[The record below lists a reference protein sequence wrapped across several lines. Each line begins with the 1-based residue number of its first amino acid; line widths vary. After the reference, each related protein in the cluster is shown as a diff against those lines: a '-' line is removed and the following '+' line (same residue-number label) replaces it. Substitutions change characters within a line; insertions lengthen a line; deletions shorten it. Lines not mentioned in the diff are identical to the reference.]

1 MTGSGRDAGGLAR
14 PSRRLGALAGL
25 LIALAWLALVASGVL
40 ARGQW
45 AAYHLLFELRGPLAQ
60 PPSVAVV
67 AVDEASLADLGAW
80 PVPRTV
86 WAELVDA
93 LLRAGATVVGLDV
106 AFVQPGTD
114 PAADRAFARALA
126 AHPDR
131 VVLAANFQPGR
142 SLGED
147 RRQLVLPLDV
157 LRRAAAFG
165 IVDLPFDADGAIHR
179 FPRAELGVDPEEPTR
194 LLWHEGF
201 AWAVARRHPGA
212 LLPAMPLGEAAL
224 IDFAGPPGAVR
235 TLSLVSVLE
244 AARRGDARILAGVRG
259 RAVLVGASALRLQD
273 QYPTPYTATLSG
285 LGAATYM
292 PGVEIHAHAVAGLV
306 AGRVVRR
313 IPGPVEAL
321 GLCALGL
328 IAGAWLV
335 RLSPARGALAAAGLA
350 VTLGGMALAAFV
362 GARVWG
368 DVVAPLGVLATVYVA
383 SVGVQYARAETHRR
397 LTRRTFERYVD
408 REIVDRLLAEPW
420 LAPRM
425 GGEQREV
432 TVLFSDIRS
441 FTTISEQHT
450 PEQVVTF
457 LNAYLTEMATVIR
470 AERGCIDKY
479 IGDAILAVWGNVL
492 PMSPE
497 EAATHG
503 VRAALG
509 MLERLDACQEAWRAR
524 GFPPI
529 AIGIGLNTGEAVVG
543 NIGSPEKMEFG
554 VIGDAVNVASR
565 IEGLTKEHG
574 ALLVSGRTRELV
586 GDAFACT
593 FVGEIPV
600 KGRAQPVPLWRV
612 ERSEPPPIS

>member
-1 MTGSGRDAGGLAR
+1 M
-14 PSRRLGALAGL
+14 
-25 LIALAWLALVASGVL
+25 
-40 ARGQW
+40 
-45 AAYHLLFELRGPLAQ
+45 
-60 PPSVAVV
+60 PP
-67 AVDEASLADLGAW
+67 
-80 PVPRTV
+80 
-86 WAELVDA
+86 
-93 LLRAGATVVGLDV
+93 
-106 AFVQPGTD
+106 
-114 PAADRAFARALA
+114 
-126 AHPDR
+126 
-131 VVLAANFQPGR
+131 
-142 SLGED
+142 GE
-147 RRQLVLPLDV
+147 V
-157 LRRAAAFG
+157 
-165 IVDLPFDADGAIHR
+165 
-179 FPRAELGVDPEEPTR
+179 
-194 LLWHEGF
+194 
-201 AWAVARRHPGA
+201 
-212 LLPAMPLGEAAL
+212 AL

-313 IPGPVEAL
+313 LPGPIEAL

-328 IAGAWLV
+328 LAGAWLV

-350 VTLGGMALAAFV
+350 AALGGTALAAFV

-457 LNAYLTEMATVIR
+457 LNAYLTEMASVIR

-497 EAATHG
+497 EAATHA

-586 GDAFACT
+586 GDAFSCT

-612 ERSEPPPIS
+612 ERSGPAPIS